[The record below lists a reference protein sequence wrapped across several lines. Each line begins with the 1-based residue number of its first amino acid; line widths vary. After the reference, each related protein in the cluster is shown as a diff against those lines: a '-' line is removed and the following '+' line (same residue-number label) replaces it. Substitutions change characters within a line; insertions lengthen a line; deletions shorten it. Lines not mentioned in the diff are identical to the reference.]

1 MTDHHDTPDGQ
12 QPGEPLSR
20 VDFTNIDRGL
30 EELRQLEG
38 STSAKDRLAQDLAHP
53 SSVLRDLADAAGEWL
68 SDRADD
74 VRQAVLGGWGQTEGW
89 IKATLA
95 GVALVGVTAVGGALL
110 SLTVQ
115 GIAGAVD
122 AAAGA
127 VPGGSAR
134 NTGLLASIT
143 SPVWTYLRSHTQGLA
158 VDART
163 AYAVWL
169 LAVLSTGVLSCVT
182 KSFGARLAWGLTG
195 AATGWMVW
203 HGAPAT
209 GREVAVGLTAI
220 AWALLSIV
228 ALRKFRVGITNY
240 VSNRVAP
247 EVKPQVHVPAPVVK
261 RVEINGRALKSL
273 D

>member
-1 MTDHHDTPDGQ
+1 MTDHNNTPDRGID
-12 QPGEPLSR
+12 EPR
-20 VDFTNIDRGL
+20 QID
-30 EELRQLEG
+30 
-38 STSAKDRLAQDLAHP
+38 SPAATTTRLAQDLPRP

-74 VRQAVLGGWGQTEGW
+74 VRHAVAGGWSETDRW
-89 IKATLA
+89 IKATLG
-95 GVALVGVTAVGGALL
+95 GVALVGVAAVGGTLL
-110 SLTVQ
+110 AFTVQ

-134 NTGLLASIT
+134 RTGLLASIT
-143 SPVWTYLRSHTQGLA
+143 SPVWAYLRSHTQGLA

-163 AYAVWL
+163 AYAAWL
-169 LAVLSTGVLSCVT
+169 LVVLGSGVLSCVT
-182 KSFGARLAWGLTG
+182 KSFGARFAWGLAG

-203 HGAPAT
+203 HGAPEA
-209 GREVAVGLTAI
+209 GREVAAGLTAI

-228 ALRKFRVGITNY
+228 ALRGFRVGITNT
-240 VSNRVAP
+240 VSNNVAP
-247 EVKPQVHVPAPVVK
+247 ETKPQVNVPAPVVK